1 MQRINAYMKELSGGK
16 LELSDKQ
23 LEQFERYY
31 EMLIETNKVM
41 NLTAITEREDVI
53 TKHFIDSIALA
64 GYYDLTKKGLK
75 VIDVGTGAGF
85 PGIPLKIAFP
95 NLNITLFDSLNKRV
109 KFLNSV
115 IEELGLSNEQGEIVA
130 VHGRAEEGGQNK
142 SMREQYDLVVSRA
155 VANMAVLSEYA
166 LPFVKENGYYI
177 YYERNEDMQ
186 EYMVEDNRQP
196 IEEKETMQEIV
207 KEKKERMDSHKLLSF
222 MYTVCT
228 FLIVVV
234 LVMAINIMTGTKRLS
249 SIETGVDNL
258 GKVVEVKANVQRT
271 VAPETVPETIQE
283 TSISEHENVEDT
295 THETKMSHIV
305 KAGENLATIS
315 KMYYGD
321 TKHIKEIMELNNI
334 KNQDKIYPGQELKLP

>member
-23 LEQFERYY
+23 LVQFERYY

-166 LPFVKENGYYI
+166 LPFVKENGYFIPYKTDKI
-177 YYERNEDMQ
+177 S
-186 EYMVEDNRQP
+186 
-196 IEEKETMQEIV
+196 EEL
-207 KEKKERMDSHKLLSF
+207 D
-222 MYTVCT
+222 
-228 FLIVVV
+228 
-234 LVMAINIMTGTKRLS
+234 
-249 SIETGVDNL
+249 L
-258 GKVVEVKANVQRT
+258 GKNAIKILGGKVEGVETLNLPDSDIGRSFVLIKKIKKTPKAYPR
-271 VAPETVPETIQE
+271 
-283 TSISEHENVEDT
+283 
-295 THETKMSHIV
+295 
-305 KAGENLATIS
+305 KAGTAS
-315 KMYYGD
+315 KQP
-321 TKHIKEIMELNNI
+321 L
-334 KNQDKIYPGQELKLP
+334 